1 MSSALFGVLRQ
12 VPLPVPGPIG
22 AGVGEQLGQSVLDQ
36 LTKWI
41 GDAAKAVTD
50 QVISFVGNASGVD
63 LAGAFGQNAHTAAV
77 FHKVLGLSG
86 VLMVGFV
93 FLGVISGLVKGDP
106 ASIARVALVRVPT
119 SIAGTV
125 ALVAVVDLLLKVTD
139 GASAFVIAD
148 APKDLAAF
156 TQTIST
162 AASATDS
169 GAAAGLLGLV
179 YLMGALM
186 CLMAL
191 VVRSA
196 LIYLLIAIAPVLL
209 AARVWPAAAGA
220 FKKLCEITLAL
231 IVSKF
236 AIALALA
243 IGAALLADGSSFG
256 ANSASGVDSAGQ
268 SIGKLAAGAAIMGVA
283 AFCPFLLLKLMPMV
297 ETAVLAQGI
306 GSAPM
311 RGATQTTSMAFNGSH
326 LKDRLT
332 RTAGQGGSPGGSGG
346 GSGASGPAGA
356 RGGSGLASKVGG
368 GGAPGAGAAG
378 AGGGGAGGAAAT
390 GGTAA
395 AAGPAAVV
403 VAGAKVVS
411 GVARTAKNT
420 AGNTVEGATSSAGS
434 TSPSSPTS
442 ARSPNGARSAPPKP
456 VVAQNRATATEPDA
470 GGE

>member
-1 MSSALFGVLRQ
+1 MSAGLIGVFQQ
-12 VPLPVPGPIG
+12 VPLPLPGPIG
-22 AGVGEQLGQSVLDQ
+22 SGIGEQLGQSVLDQ
-36 LTKWI
+36 FTKWI

-50 QVISFVGNASGVD
+50 QIISFVGNSTGVD

-93 FLGVISGLVKGDP
+93 FLGVISGLLKGDP
-106 ASIARVALVRVPT
+106 GAIARVALVRVPT

-148 APKDLAAF
+148 APGDLAAF
-156 TQTIST
+156 TETISN
-162 AASATDS
+162 AAMATGN

-179 YLMGALM
+179 YLLGALM

-236 AIALALA
+236 AIALSLG
-243 IGAALLADGSSFG
+243 IGAALLADGSSLG
-256 ANSASGVDSAGQ
+256 ANSATGVDSAGQ

-283 AFCPFLLLKLMPMV
+283 AFCPFLLLKLMPLV

-306 GSAPM
+306 GSAPV
-311 RGATQTTSMAFNGSH
+311 RGANQSTSMAFHGSSI
-326 LKDRLT
+326 KDRLT
-332 RTAGQGGSPGGSGG
+332 RSTSSGGSAGGGGGVGAPGQAGPGGTSGLTSVVGG
-346 GSGASGPAGA
+346 GSS
-356 RGGSGLASKVGG
+356 
-368 GGAPGAGAAG
+368 GAAG
-378 AGGGGAGGAAAT
+378 AGGGAAGGAAAS
-390 GGTAA
+390 GGAAA

-403 VAGAKVVS
+403 VAGAQVAAS
-411 GVARTAKNT
+411 VARTAKNAAAST
-420 AGNTVEGATSSAGS
+420 AEGATSSAGS
-434 TSPSSPTS
+434 SSPSSPS
-442 ARSPNGARSAPPKP
+442 SSAPSGGKPAPAKP
-456 VVAQNRATATEPDA
+456 VTSQNRATAAEPA
-470 GGE
+470 GGGE

>member
-1 MSSALFGVLRQ
+1 MTAVMAVLQQ
-12 VPLPVPGPIG
+12 VPLPLPGPLGSGIG
-22 AGVGEQLGQSVLDQ
+22 DQLGQSVLDQ
-36 LTKWI
+36 FTKWI

-50 QVISFVGNASGVD
+50 QIVSFVSNATGVD
-63 LAGAFGQNAHTAAV
+63 LAGAFGANAHTAAV

-93 FLGVISGLVKGDP
+93 FLGVIQGLVRYDP
-106 ASIARVALVRVPT
+106 ASIARVAFVRVPV

-139 GASAFVIAD
+139 GACAFVIAD
-148 APKDLAAF
+148 ASGDLASF
-156 TQTIST
+156 TQTISSAAT
-162 AASATDS
+162 ATGN

-179 YLMGALM
+179 YLIGALL

-209 AARVWPAAAGA
+209 AARVWPAAEGA

-236 AIALALA
+236 AIALALG
-243 IGAALLADGSSFG
+243 IGAALLADGTNLG
-256 ANSASGVDSAGQ
+256 TNSASGVDSAGQ

-283 AFCPFLLLKLMPMV
+283 AFCPFLLLKLMPLV

-311 RGATQTTSMAFNGSH
+311 RGATQTTSMAFYGSSI
-326 LKDRLT
+326 KDRLT
-332 RTAGQGGSPGGSGG
+332 RATSQAGGGPGGAQRASGPTGAAGANGSSGVVSSVAGGSGG
-346 GSGASGPAGA
+346 GASAGGAS
-356 RGGSGLASKVGG
+356 
-368 GGAPGAGAAG
+368 AG
-378 AGGGGAGGAAAT
+378 AGSGAAA
-390 GGTAA
+390 GGVA

-403 VAGAKVVS
+403 VAGAQVAAS
-411 GVARTAKNT
+411 AARTAKNAAVGT
-420 AGNTVEGATSSAGS
+420 ADGATSTATKSGS
-434 TSPSSPTS
+434 TSSQS
-442 ARSPNGARSAPPKP
+442 GASRQPGEGSSAPAKP
-456 VVAQNRATATEPDA
+456 VHRTNRATAPDMD
-470 GGE
+470 GGS

>member
-1 MSSALFGVLRQ
+1 MSVLAVMQQ
-12 VPLPVPGPIG
+12 VPLPVPGPLGSGIG
-22 AGVGEQLGQSVLDQ
+22 DQIGQSVLDQ
-36 LTKWI
+36 FTKWI

-50 QVISFVGNASGVD
+50 QIVSFVSNATGVD
-63 LAGAFGQNAHTAAV
+63 LAGAFGANAHTAAV

-93 FLGVISGLVKGDP
+93 FLGVIQGLVRNDP
-106 ASIARVALVRVPT
+106 GSIARVALVRVPL

-139 GASAFVIAD
+139 GASAFVVAD
-148 APKDLAAF
+148 APGDLAAF
-156 TQTIST
+156 TQTISQAAT
-162 AASATDS
+162 ATGN

-179 YLMGALM
+179 YLVGALL

-236 AIALALA
+236 AIALALG
-243 IGAALLADGSSFG
+243 IGAALLADGTNLG
-256 ANSASGVDSAGQ
+256 TNSASGVDSAGQ

-283 AFCPFLLLKLMPMV
+283 AFCPFLLLKLMPLV

-306 GSAPM
+306 GSAPV
-311 RGATQTTSMAFNGSH
+311 RGATQTTSMAFYGSSIR
-326 LKDRLT
+326 DRLT
-332 RTAGQGGSPGGSGG
+332 RSMGQGGTTGSPGATGASGSAGAKG
-346 GSGASGPAGA
+346 GSGAASSITGGTNGAASSGAGA
-356 RGGSGLASKVGG
+356 
-368 GGAPGAGAAG
+368 GAGAGAAG
-378 AGGGGAGGAAAT
+378 AGGA
-390 GGTAA
+390 AA

-403 VAGAKVVS
+403 VAGAQVAAS
-411 GVARTAKNT
+411 AARTAKNAAVGT
-420 AGNTVEGATSSAGS
+420 AEGATSAASGSATPTTRSGGAA
-434 TSPSSPTS
+434 SSASGP
-442 ARSPNGARSAPPKP
+442 APAKP
-456 VVAQNRATATEPDA
+456 VYSSSRATTPDTNTDRTA
-470 GGE
+470 

>member
-1 MSSALFGVLRQ
+1 MSAGPIGVLQ
-12 VPLPVPGPIG
+12 QIPLPIPGPIG
-22 AGVGEQLGQSVLDQ
+22 SGIGEQLGQSVLDQ
-36 LTKWI
+36 FTKWI

-50 QVISFVGNASGVD
+50 QIISFVGNSTGVD

-106 ASIARVALVRVPT
+106 DSIARVALVRVPT

-148 APKDLAAF
+148 APGDLAAF

-162 AASATDS
+162 AATATGN

-179 YLMGALM
+179 YLIGALM

-209 AARVWPAAAGA
+209 AARVWPAAEGA

-236 AIALALA
+236 AIALALG
-243 IGAALLADGSSFG
+243 IGAALLADGTSFG

-311 RGATQTTSMAFNGSH
+311 RGATQTTSMAFYGSSI
-326 LKDRLT
+326 KDRLT
-332 RTAGQGGSPGGSGG
+332 RTAGHGG
-346 GSGASGPAGA
+346 GAGGAGA
-356 RGGSGLASKVGG
+356 PGQAGAGGGSGLASSVAGG
-368 GGAPGAGAAG
+368 GSQAAGAAN
-378 AGGGGAGGAAAT
+378 GGAAT
-390 GGTAA
+390 GAAASGGAAA
-395 AAGPAAVV
+395 AAGPAAPV
-403 VAGAKVVS
+403 VAGAQ
-411 GVARTAKNT
+411 VAASAVRTAKNAAVNT
-420 AGNTVEGATSSAGS
+420 AEGATSSAAKS
-434 TSPSSPTS
+434 SPSARRSASPT
-442 ARSPNGARSAPPKP
+442 NGAKPAPAKP
-456 VVAQNRATATEPDA
+456 VNSQSRATAPEPDA